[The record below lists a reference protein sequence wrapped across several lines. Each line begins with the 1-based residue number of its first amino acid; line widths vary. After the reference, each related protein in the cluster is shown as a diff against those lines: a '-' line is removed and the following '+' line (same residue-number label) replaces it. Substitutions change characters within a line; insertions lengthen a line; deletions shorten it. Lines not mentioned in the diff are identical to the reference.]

1 MKLFDLFNVEP
12 PEDIVVEFP
21 LGSGIYH
28 IPIEEVKKML
38 WEDFEWWGTENF
50 KFKETF
56 IGHKVLVGGSVE
68 LVVKHSE
75 INHDFKFVG
84 GYTTDYNKEPP
95 EQDLNDNLKATILS
109 ECIKNA
115 SKNLGR
121 KYGMFLNTK
130 RVLNKIIPE
139 PKTEVSKRAGNA
151 IDNLLK
157 ANKK

>member
-12 PEDIVVEFP
+12 PEGIVVEFP

-68 LVVKHSE
+68 LVVRHSE
-75 INHDFKFVG
+75 VPAIKFVG
-84 GYTTDYNKEPP
+84 AYTYEYLKDIP
-95 EQDLNDNLKATILS
+95 EQELNDNLEATILA

-130 RVLNKIIPE
+130 RVSNKIVPE
-139 PKTEVSKRAGNA
+139 PKTEVLKRAGNA
-151 IDNLLK
+151 IDNILK
-157 ANKK
+157 IKNK

>member
-12 PEDIVVEFP
+12 PEGVVVEFP

-38 WEDFEWWGTENF
+38 WGDFEWWGTENF

-68 LVVKHSE
+68 LVVRHSE
-75 INHDFKFVG
+75 LPEIKFVG
-84 GYTTDYNKEPP
+84 AYTFEYLKDTP
-95 EQDLNDNLKATILS
+95 EQELNDNLEATILA

-130 RVLNKIIPE
+130 RVLNRITPE
-139 PKTEVSKRAGNA
+139 PTPEVANRAGNA

-157 ANKK
+157 TKNK